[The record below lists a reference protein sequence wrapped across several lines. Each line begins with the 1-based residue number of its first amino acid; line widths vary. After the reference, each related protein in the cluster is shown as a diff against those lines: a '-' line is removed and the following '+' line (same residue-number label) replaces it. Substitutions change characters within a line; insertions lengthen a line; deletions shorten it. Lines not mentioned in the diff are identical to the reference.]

1 VNLDQGK
8 EMLFFSKHAP
18 FVYCRFKA
26 NAKEIGKR
34 KEVYLPFRREP
45 ESFGSAV
52 PATTKDKENHG

>member
-1 VNLDQGK
+1 
-8 EMLFFSKHAP
+8 MLFFSKHAP

-34 KEVYLPFRREP
+34 KEVYLPFRRDP